1 MIDLLF
7 NIGVKVDP
15 HYVWDKIYQPDF
27 LIVGF
32 EYSFKA
38 VIMST
43 GNGQR
48 NVDVEFVT
56 FGDDFFELIDEVQR
70 ITEFRG

>member
-1 MIDLLF
+1 
-7 NIGVKVDP
+7 
-15 HYVWDKIYQPDF
+15 
-27 LIVGF
+27 
-32 EYSFKA
+32 
-38 VIMST
+38 MST

-48 NVDVEFVT
+48 KVDVEFVT